1 MLAII
6 LMSVLLA
13 VPRYYVVDVK
23 RIGIE
28 PLLKQGAKLITQVDS
43 ITFLVEGNLEEME
56 RYDYEIAL
64 YQPVEKM
71 AKSRL
76 KSGKYFIPD
85 LPEINYYLSQV
96 NADSIISVIQRLE
109 DFRTRFAYT
118 DSCRAAEFYL
128 AGKAQN
134 YCDLGYLWPFS
145 YNNVWMNNVVGL
157 KNGALEDFILI
168 TSHLDSYSPDPWNNA
183 PGADDNGSGC
193 GVVIECARI
202 LSNIENPLITL
213 QFVPFSAEEVGLVG
227 SYRYAENIVNNNLPL
242 HGVLNFDMVGYNPN
256 DGYDFDVNLDTL
268 SLFGQVVLKVIN
280 YYVNG
285 NNRYSYSPFS
295 GSDHYPF
302 AIRGYPWVFLIEAN
316 YQANP
321 NYHRITDLVT
331 TLDADQLV
339 SAAKI
344 AVGTALYYALLPLP
358 PESLVVINYGDGDRV
373 VLEWPRVSYPGGV
386 SYQIYRGSSPTSLNF
401 VAEVYDTFATLN
413 GNPYGENFY
422 FTVRTKYNN
431 RVGFGTPIEKVF
443 VDSIPQPPV
452 ISKIQPLR
460 NSISLYWHKSS
471 ERDVEG
477 YYVYRGIDGEDF
489 VRINAAPESDTF
501 YIDLSANESIWY
513 RYYVT
518 AVDSSGYESERSE
531 IVSAR
536 PVTLERELLVL
547 DDFRDGTGNPIN
559 PNSAMQLAFIDTVL
573 SSIGLEDYDVL
584 DLAQVSMASLS
595 DIGIYKLVWVFSDDA
610 GELLGSKYRD
620 ALLQYHQMGG
630 KLIIEGFKNAQNL
643 GIIVSY
649 PAHVNS
655 DVFPFDSIF
664 INTAIDF
671 AGAYSDLNLSMLP
684 NPTKLSPSWSG
695 RMQNIEAFNLAFG
708 TPLFYFDSY
717 SNNTN
722 FEGRVCGVL
731 VGDSLV
737 YLGFPLYQMR
747 TEDVISFFQY
757 LRNIGFVGVIEEVTA
772 AKPDVLLK
780 GSYLIIKNFDSG
792 RIFLYDISGRLV
804 KGGAFDNGRFHIGQL
819 PSGVYFYVITSNKN
833 EVKGKFI
840 LVR

>member
-1 MLAII
+1 MLSII

-28 PLLKQGAKLITQVDS
+28 PLIKQGARLITQVDS
-43 ITFLVEGNLEEME
+43 ITYLVEGNLEEMK

-64 YQPVEKM
+64 YQPVEKV

-76 KSGKYFIPD
+76 RSGKYFIPD

-109 DFRTRFAYT
+109 DFRTRFTYT
-118 DSCRAAEFYL
+118 DSCRAAEVYL

-193 GVVIECARI
+193 GVVIECARV
-202 LSNIENPLITL
+202 LSNIENPLITI

-256 DGYDFDVNLDTL
+256 DGYDFDVNLDTV

-280 YYVNG
+280 DYVNG
-285 NNRYSYSPFS
+285 NNRFSYSPFT

-302 AIRGYPWVFLIEAN
+302 AVRGYPWVFLIEAN

-321 NYHRITDLVT
+321 NYHRTSDLVS
-331 TLDADQLV
+331 TLDPNQLV
-339 SAAKI
+339 RAAKV

-358 PESLVVINYGDGDRV
+358 PESLVLINYGDGNRV
-373 VLEWPRVSYPGGV
+373 VLEWPKVSYPGQV
-386 SYQIYRGSSPTSLNF
+386 SYQIYRGLSPTSLNF
-401 VAEVYDTFATLN
+401 VVEVNDTIAILD
-413 GNPYGENFY
+413 GNPYGENLY

-431 RVGFGTPIEKVF
+431 RVGFGTPIKDVI
-443 VDSIPQPPV
+443 VDSIPQSPL
-452 ISKIQPLR
+452 ISKVQPLR
-460 NSISLYWHKSS
+460 NSISLYWYKNS
-471 ERDVEG
+471 ERDLAG
-477 YYVYRGIDGEDF
+477 YYIYRSIECENF
-489 VRINAAPESDTF
+489 VRINSTPLTDTL
-501 YIDLSANESIWY
+501 YVDLSANESLWY

-518 AVDSSGYESERSE
+518 AVDSSGNESERSE

-559 PNSAMQLAFIDTVL
+559 PNGAMQLAFIDTVL
-573 SSIGLEDYDVL
+573 SSIGLEDYEVL
-584 DLAQVSMASLS
+584 NLSQVSTVCLS
-595 DIGIYKLVWVFSDDA
+595 DLGIYKLVWVFSDDV

-620 ALLQYHQMGG
+620 ALLQYHRMGG

-643 GIIVSY
+643 GITVNYPSY
-649 PAHVNS
+649 VNS

-671 AGAYSDLNLSMLP
+671 AEAYSDVNLSMLP
-684 NPTKLSPSWSG
+684 NPTKLSPSWNG

-717 SNNTN
+717 SDNPN
-722 FEGRVCGVL
+722 FEGRVCGAL

-747 TEDVISFFQY
+747 TEDVINFFQY
-757 LRNIGFVGVIEEVTA
+757 LVSVGFVGVVEPVSV
-772 AKPDVLLK
+772 AKPDVILK
-780 GSYLIIKNFDSG
+780 GTYLIINSIESG
-792 RIFLYDISGRLV
+792 KIFLYDISGRLL
-804 KGGAFDNGRFHIGQL
+804 KSGNFNNGHFQVGQL